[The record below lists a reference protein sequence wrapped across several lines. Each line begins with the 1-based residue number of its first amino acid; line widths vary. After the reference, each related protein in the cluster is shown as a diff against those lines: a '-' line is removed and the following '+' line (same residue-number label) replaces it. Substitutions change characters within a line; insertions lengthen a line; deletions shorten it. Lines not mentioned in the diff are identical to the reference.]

1 MRAATRRR
9 PGTHPAPR
17 ACERARAVR
26 DTRLRALPLPRRH
39 GARLIVSQGLRGRGR
54 GAQAESPARP
64 WMRNRRNNRHRA
76 RRAGRRRGAPEA
88 ANACIADG
96 RLGKSS
102 RWSRRAEPPSST
114 SHWGRESAAAEAQIS
129 SSATRSEPLDAATVA
144 QCRQAWSWGCSVRMY
159 DAPAH
164 HTAETAPMA
173 SLSSLRL
180 GIEHIGWRQIR
191 RLGLRCA
198 VLAPGSEGCA
208 AHAAVRTPCHQRKAS
223 QVARKRASFASPIKC
238 CTGRAAQSRPGDG
251 GT

>member
-114 SHWGRESAAAEAQIS
+114 SHWGRESAAA
-129 SSATRSEPLDAATVA
+129 AA
-144 QCRQAWSWGCSVRMY
+144 
-159 DAPAH
+159 
-164 HTAETAPMA
+164 
-173 SLSSLRL
+173 
-180 GIEHIGWRQIR
+180 
-191 RLGLRCA
+191 
-198 VLAPGSEGCA
+198 A
-208 AHAAVRTPCHQRKAS
+208 AGGPDQLFSNAKRAVRCGDR
-223 QVARKRASFASPIKC
+223 SPVS
-238 CTGRAAQSRPGDG
+238 TGLVLGMLRPNV
-251 GT
+251 